1 MLRKTLSITGRI
13 YARRRAFESEPLS
26 IYGSAR
32 KSPLQASKT
41 VAFLQQIQKRP

>member
-13 YARRRAFESEPLS
+13 YARRRAFELEPLS
-26 IYGSAR
+26 IYGLNC